1 MFLRVQTKQP
11 LKPLIFDRKNALEF
25 MSGPTLKCTIVTGM
39 NMLYFLLKTDLN
51 YLLHF
56 SLLSYIQ
63 YFQTDNNVYKAIFMP

>member
-1 MFLRVQTKQP
+1 
-11 LKPLIFDRKNALEF
+11 